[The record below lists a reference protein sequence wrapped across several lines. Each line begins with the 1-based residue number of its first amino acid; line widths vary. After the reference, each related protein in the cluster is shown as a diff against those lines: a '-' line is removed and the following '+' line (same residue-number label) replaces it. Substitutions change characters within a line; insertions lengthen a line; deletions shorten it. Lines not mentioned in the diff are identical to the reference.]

1 MAVTLTADKLKKA
14 IKSSAGTISDSQG
27 EKIEG
32 SNPPEYEK
40 SDLTIFVER
49 FLAFGSMYLEKVA
62 PDAPEEIQ
70 NEALIRLAGYELDR
84 GNSSIVAIS
93 RQGTIPAATLVVFSN
108 SFRNSG
114 AQALLLPWT
123 QHGAGIVGEEDEA

>member
-1 MAVTLTADKLKKA
+1 MAVTITADELKTA
-14 IKSSAGTISDSQG
+14 IRSSASTISDQ
-27 EKIEG
+27 EG
-32 SNPPEYEK
+32 PDDQK

-49 FLAFGSMYLEKVA
+49 FLAFGAVYIEKVA
-62 PDAPEEIQ
+62 PEAPEEVQ
-70 NEALIRLAGYELDR
+70 NEAVIRLAGYELDR

-123 QHGAGIVGEEDEA
+123 QHGAGIVGEEDEP